1 MKAIIGL
8 GNLGKEYEHTRHNV
22 GFMALDKIA
31 ATYGFGHFH
40 PEDKFEA
47 EISQGTIKDEKIIL
61 VKPQTFMNASG
72 RSVQK
77 VLNFYKLNVGDIIV
91 IQDDLDIMLGDYRAS
106 FARNSAGHKGVQS
119 IIDSLSSKDFKRI
132 RVGIKIENRKI
143 PTENYVLGNFTK
155 EETETV
161 EKIIDILSGA
171 IEKEL
176 V

>member
-8 GNLGKEYEHTRHNV
+8 GNIGKEYERTRHNV

-31 ATYGFGHFH
+31 ATYSFGPFH
-40 PEDKFEA
+40 LEDKFEA

-77 VLNFYKLNVGDIIV
+77 VLNFYKLTMQDIIV
-91 IQDDLDIMLGDYRAS
+91 IQDDLDIMLGNHRVS
-106 FARNSAGHKGVQS
+106 FSRNSAGHKGVQS

-132 RVGIKIENRKI
+132 RVGIKIEDRPI

-155 EETETV
+155 EETETI
-161 EKIIDILSGA
+161 EKIIDILPGA